1 MRRHEHD
8 IRSFVRTN
16 FPPKFIQF
24 CNIVQIGEA
33 QSDSGGRP
41 GREGELNGAPGDLAK
56 SLRARV
62 CLSGWRWNAEWEKK
76 RRNEAATTNRVCS
89 AVQCNAQC

>member
-1 MRRHEHD
+1 M
-8 IRSFVRTN
+8 
-16 FPPKFIQF
+16 
-24 CNIVQIGEA
+24 QIGEA
-33 QSDSGGRP
+33 QSDSGAAAGLA

-62 CLSGWRWNAEWEKK
+62 CLGGWSWNAEWEKK
-76 RRNEAATTNRVCS
+76 RRRNEAATTNRVCS